1 MPQKKAKK
9 AKIEKP
15 KKAAKPAA
23 PQKKVAAGSVLKK
36 AAKVVAKKVGAA
48 LTGSAA
54 KKKAQPVKEA
64 KKQPLPAKPAKE
76 AKLDKKAA
84 AKEAKKAAAP
94 VAAPSKAD
102 LKKAAKEAAK
112 QAKGKAAPAVPA
124 AAPVGKAGKKK
135 GEIVLEMPAPKG
147 VALLGRE
154 GKKKNKAE
162 ASVSSRKNRCREPG
176 CEQETLLSGF
186 CRLHYIK
193 NWRKIKRKEAI
204 LASGQLN
211 NYVEELVSKYPDK
224 YLDVIR
230 QDLASEKEW
239 AKVVIDLELESADEE
254 GAADEDME
262 GVAEGTGRRER
273 EFDDDS
279 DTF

>member
-15 KKAAKPAA
+15 KKASKPAA
-23 PQKKVAAGSVLKK
+23 PQKKAAAGSVLKK

-48 LTGSAA
+48 LNGSAA
-54 KKKAQPVKEA
+54 KKKPQLAKEA
-64 KKQPLPAKPAKE
+64 KKPVPAKLAKE

-84 AKEAKKAAAP
+84 KEAKKAVAP

-112 QAKGKAAPAVPA
+112 QAKGKGAAPAPVAPA
-124 AAPVGKAGKKK
+124 GKAGKKK

-154 GKKKNKAE
+154 GKKKSKAE

-176 CEQETLLSGF
+176 CEHETLLSGF

-254 GAADEDME
+254 GSADEDME

>member
-15 KKAAKPAA
+15 KKATKPAA
-23 PQKKVAAGSVLKK
+23 GKKAARSVLKK

-48 LTGSAA
+48 LSGSAA
-54 KKKAQPVKEA
+54 KKKPAKEA
-64 KKQPLPAKPAKE
+64 KKAASGKPVKLAKE
-76 AKLDKKAA
+76 AKLDKKLS
-84 AKEAKKAAAP
+84 AKGAKKTAP
-94 VAAPSKAD
+94 APKVD
-102 LKKAAKEAAK
+102 LKKAAKESK
-112 QAKGKAAPAVPA
+112 GKLAKGKN
-124 AAPVGKAGKKK
+124 APVSTPASGKAGKKK
-135 GEIVLEMPAPKG
+135 GEIVLEVPAPKG

-154 GKKKNKAE
+154 GKKKSKAE
-162 ASVSSRKNRCREPG
+162 IAAANRKNRCREPG
-176 CEQETLLSGF
+176 CEHETLLRGF

-224 YLDVIR
+224 YLEVIR

-239 AKVVIDLELESADEE
+239 AKVVVDLELESADEE
-254 GAADEDME
+254 NGGDEDME

>member
-1 MPQKKAKK
+1 MAQKKAKK
-9 AKIEKP
+9 SKIEKP
-15 KKAAKPAA
+15 KKAIKAA
-23 PQKKVAAGSVLKK
+23 PKK
-36 AAKVVAKKVGAA
+36 AAASAAPKKAKPNGAKKGAA
-48 LTGSAA
+48 ASA
-54 KKKAQPVKEA
+54 KKKPALKEA
-64 KKQPLPAKPAKE
+64 KKAVSAKAAKPAKAPKAEKKPLKE
-76 AKLDKKAA
+76 AKKAAPAKASPVKA
-84 AKEAKKAAAP
+84 AKEAKK
-94 VAAPSKAD
+94 V
-102 LKKAAKEAAK
+102 AKEK
-112 QAKGKAAPAVPA
+112 PAKGKAAA
-124 AAPVGKAGKKK
+124 AAPAGKGAGKKK

-154 GKKKNKAE
+154 KKKTKAE
-162 ASVSSRKNRCREPG
+162 IAALNRKNRCREPG
-176 CEQETLLSGF
+176 CEHETLLSGF

-254 GAADEDME
+254 GSADEDLE

>member
-15 KKAAKPAA
+15 KKATKAAA
-23 PQKKVAAGSVLKK
+23 PKKAVGGSALKK
-36 AAKVVAKKVGAA
+36 AAKTVAKKVGAA
-48 LTGSAA
+48 LNGAA
-54 KKKAQPVKEA
+54 KKKAHLAKEV
-64 KKQPLPAKPAKE
+64 KKQPPPAKSAKE
-76 AKLDKKAA
+76 AKVSKKA
-84 AKEAKKAAAP
+84 AKEAKKSASM
-94 VAAPSKAD
+94 AAPSPSKAE

-112 QAKGKAAPAVPA
+112 QAKAKAAPAAPA
-124 AAPVGKAGKKK
+124 GKIGKKK

-154 GKKKNKAE
+154 GKKKSKAE
-162 ASVSSRKNRCREPG
+162 ASASSRKNRCREPG
-176 CEQETLLSGF
+176 CEHETLLSGF

-239 AKVVIDLELESADEE
+239 AKVVIDLELESSDEE
-254 GAADEDME
+254 GSADEDLE